1 MLKKKESLPL
11 LICKLSSQISDILS
25 WDIIF
30 LQQTGS
36 EGYHALIIKKPY
48 FYDLQV
54 LVQSSTCDLLTKKG
68 ITTIT
73 DLQATN
79 SSQIS
84 DILSPDVAQKLI
96 NFSFGKDDSVVK
108 LSGKPLSIGLEDRF
122 KCINTKEECRKK
134 ADWLLGRL
142 ARLLLEDGRKP
153 QTLKV
158 FIRDFEKDKHDPK
171 RKFVKYSR
179 QCKVRNLSWGLQFGV
194 SEKRRKK
201 RTRQSITIS
210 TLEFENLTT
219 AL

>member
-1 MLKKKESLPL
+1 ML
-11 LICKLSSQISDILS
+11 
-25 WDIIF
+25 
-30 LQQTGS
+30 
-36 EGYHALIIKKPY
+36 A
-48 FYDLQV
+48 
-54 LVQSSTCDLLTKKG
+54 KKG

-84 DILSPDVAQKLI
+84 DILSPEIAQKLI

-142 ARLLLEDGRKP
+142 AKLLLEDGRKP

-158 FIRDFEKDKHDPK
+158 FIRDLEKDKNDPK

-179 QCKVRNLSWGLQFGV
+179 QCKVKDLSLIHQKFGL
-194 SEKRRKK
+194 
-201 RTRQSITIS
+201 
-210 TLEFENLTT
+210 
-219 AL
+219 

>member
-1 MLKKKESLPL
+1 ML
-11 LICKLSSQISDILS
+11 
-25 WDIIF
+25 
-30 LQQTGS
+30 
-36 EGYHALIIKKPY
+36 A
-48 FYDLQV
+48 
-54 LVQSSTCDLLTKKG
+54 KKG

-84 DILSPDVAQKLI
+84 DILSPEIAQKLI
-96 NFSFGKDDSVVK
+96 NFSFGKDDSAVK

-142 ARLLLEDGRKP
+142 AKLLLEDGRKP

-179 QCKVRNLSWGLQFGV
+179 QCKVRNLS
-194 SEKRRKK
+194 
-201 RTRQSITIS
+201 
-210 TLEFENLTT
+210 
-219 AL
+219 

>member
-1 MLKKKESLPL
+1 M
-11 LICKLSSQISDILS
+11 
-25 WDIIF
+25 
-30 LQQTGS
+30 
-36 EGYHALIIKKPY
+36 
-48 FYDLQV
+48 
-54 LVQSSTCDLLTKKG
+54 LTKKG

-179 QCKVRNLSWGLQFGV
+179 QCKVRNLIWGLQFGV